1 MNNDWVDRLTWR
13 LQKLVQLQGKMIPQ
27 ASDNKT
33 KAIGLLNKLYF
44 SENVHTY
51 KVASGLLP
59 TMLKQKPSEWLMKIM
74 Q

>member
-1 MNNDWVDRLTWR
+1 
-13 LQKLVQLQGKMIPQ
+13 MIPQ